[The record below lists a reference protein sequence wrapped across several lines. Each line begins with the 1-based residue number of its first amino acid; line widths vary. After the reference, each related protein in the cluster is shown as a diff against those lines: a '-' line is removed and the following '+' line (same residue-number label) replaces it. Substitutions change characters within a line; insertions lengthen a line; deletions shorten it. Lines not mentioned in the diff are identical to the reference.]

1 MLPKTCTLLKTPSGA
16 RVYLVGTAH
25 FSRES
30 HEDVERVIRAVQP
43 DIVMVE
49 LCKSRVNILYLDEDT
64 VMAESQRMSASRM
77 VELMRQKGS
86 LQGALYILLLSMSAH
101 LTKEL
106 GKRFGRASLQL
117 QLYCIDRL
125 RSET

>member
-1 MLPKTCTLLKTPSGA
+1 MDDNFVLPKTCTLLKTPSGA
-16 RVYLVGTAH
+16 KVYLVGTAH

-30 HEDVERVIRAVQP
+30 HQDVERVIRAVQP
-43 DIVMVE
+43 DVVMVE

-106 GKRFGRASLQL
+106 GGDDMTDSSFA
-117 QLYCIDRL
+117 CAM
-125 RSET
+125 